1 LENPLY
7 RFTTVFSSIY
17 YAERDVTP
25 LRDLK
30 TDVIIKSSRI
40 PFAVSFP
47 FRDVIKQE
55 AHRRSTDFIV
65 ASFIGVIVMG

>member
-7 RFTTVFSSIY
+7 RFTAVFSSIY
-17 YAERDVTP
+17 YAERDVTS

-30 TDVIIKSSRI
+30 TDVIESSRI
-40 PFAVSFP
+40 SFAVSFP

-55 AHRRSTDFIV
+55 AHRRSTLSSQALSEWLWWGI
-65 ASFIGVIVMG
+65 